1 MSQKRERAME
11 TITMCHGGV
20 PTGQVPTICFRLS
33 DGVQTFFHSTGI
45 EARPEDVERDQQ
57 LRSQLEYHKLAM
69 CKAYTLMQVKR
80 MDMNSRIFELQVQ
93 RMMTEDSEL
102 FKRKTEIA
110 VDKRLTQYLDEALR
124 DGVIGKG
131 RYVVLQGKIRKLQR
145 FLTIKG
151 LSSITP
157 REFTTDLLLEYRK
170 FIYDEYLYV
179 HQFPEL
185 YSPGGGRHAPRQR
198 CKDTTVVHDLKAL
211 QAFFRELEDTDE
223 IRHSPFRKISGER
236 RRSIMHVMYDA
247 PFFLKADELRR
258 VMATEVPGDLQWVKD
273 IFVLNCAIGCRIGDL
288 LALTMDKV
296 AVSEDG
302 IPYVHYVPRKTAR
315 IMAVN
320 QEVVTPLIRPALEI
334 IRRTRLKLMDNK
346 PHYGKQRYNKTL
358 RELLKVCGINRTIC
372 LYDSKQG
379 DNVYRPLY
387 EVASSK
393 LARKTHVDMLNKV
406 QINYYAAGLHRE
418 GSDAVFRYTMLE
430 LADRFT
436 LLNAAFG
443 EQEYRVDKELRVVTN
458 AKDAGSD

>member
-1 MSQKRERAME
+1 ME
-11 TITMCHGGV
+11 TIMN
-20 PTGQVPTICFRLS
+20 CFRR
-33 DGVQTFFHSTGI
+33 VMTGG
-45 EARPEDVERDQQ
+45 AS
-57 LRSQLEYHKLAM
+57 L
-69 CKAYTLMQVKR
+69 
-80 MDMNSRIFELQVQ
+80 
-93 RMMTEDSEL
+93 L
-102 FKRKTEIA
+102 FRRKKEET
-110 VDKRLTQYLDEALR
+110 VGMRLTQYVDEALR
-124 DGVIGKG
+124 DGVIGEG
-131 RYVVLQGKIRKLQR
+131 RYAVLQGKIRKLQR

-151 LSSITP
+151 LLSITP

-179 HQFPEL
+179 RQFPEL
-185 YSPGGGRHAPRQR
+185 YPSGGGRHTPRQR

-211 QAFFRELEDTDE
+211 QAFFCELEDTDE

-247 PFFLKADELRR
+247 PFFLKSNELRR
-258 VMATEVPGDLQWVKD
+258 LMTTEVPDDLQWAKD

-315 IMAVN
+315 MMTVN

-334 IRRTRLKLMDNK
+334 VMRTRLKLMDHN
-346 PHYGKQRYNKTL
+346 PHYGKQRYNKAL
-358 RELLKVCGINRTIC
+358 RELLQICGINREIC
-372 LYDSKQG
+372 LYDSDRC
-379 DNVYRPLY
+379 DNVYRPIY

-418 GSDAVFRYTMLE
+418 GSEAVFRYTRLE
-430 LADRFT
+430 LADRFA

-443 EQEYRVDKELRVVTN
+443 ERDYRVDKELRVSINT
-458 AKDAGSD
+458 KDAGSD